1 MRNSRC
7 MEQSYFVSPLFVK
20 RTHDPERNKS
30 YYDKLKKVLGEE
42 DLNKENKRK

>member
-1 MRNSRC
+1 

-30 YYDKLKKVLGEE
+30 YYDKLKKVLGKEN
-42 DLNKENKRK
+42 LNKTTNRK